1 MNAMGLLEKL
11 KGAAKALRISN
22 APLELSHNLRI
33 SYFYTF
39 KLSYFILENFIL
51 ENFILENFILS
62 YFILENFIIENFI
75 LSYFILENF
84 ILENFTLSY
93 VILENF
99 KCTASTFVQLG
110 SSSSLADNEVL
121 GSGLNAWSRVCR
133 LSLGTMT
140 SQRWQFC
147 ALILIPNNFILWCN
161 SLDFKVCFFSCC
173 KSCASELPPL

>member
-22 APLELSHNLRI
+22 APLEVSHNLRI
-33 SYFYTF
+33 SHFYTF
-39 KLSYFILENFIL
+39 K
-51 ENFILENFILS
+51 
-62 YFILENFIIENFI
+62 

>member
-22 APLELSHNLRI
+22 APLEVSHNLRI

-39 KLSYFILENFIL
+39 K
-51 ENFILENFILS
+51 LS

-110 SSSSLADNEVL
+110 SSSSLADIM
-121 GSGLNAWSRVCR
+121 R
-133 LSLGTMT
+133 
-140 SQRWQFC
+140 F
-147 ALILIPNNFILWCN
+147 
-161 SLDFKVCFFSCC
+161 
-173 KSCASELPPL
+173 

>member
-22 APLELSHNLRI
+22 APLEVSHNLRI

-110 SSSSLADNEVL
+110 SSSSLADIM
-121 GSGLNAWSRVCR
+121 R
-133 LSLGTMT
+133 
-140 SQRWQFC
+140 F
-147 ALILIPNNFILWCN
+147 
-161 SLDFKVCFFSCC
+161 
-173 KSCASELPPL
+173 

>member
-22 APLELSHNLRI
+22 APLEVSHNLRI
-33 SYFYTF
+33 SHFYTF

-62 YFILENFIIENFI
+62 YFILENFT

-84 ILENFTLSY
+84 
-93 VILENF
+93 
-99 KCTASTFVQLG
+99 KCNASTFVQLG
-110 SSSSLADNEVL
+110 SSSLADNEVL
-121 GSGLNAWSRVCR
+121 GSGLNVVVRFTMREAWSRVCR
-133 LSLGTMT
+133 FSLGTMT